1 MLAASFLVTVF
12 HQHKTV
18 RGCVIANVSHR
29 KNAERRVL
37 NVAACWT
44 EELCS
49 FVFACCASRS
59 VVKTATLKKVSP
71 KRQLPFWY
79 EKKDSSCLFGY
90 ENSTFWSKRRLSFL
104 SFLHGSNK
112 NRCRR
117 VWHLFSIA
125 LIRTWY
131 EFFSYGSDKNRLV
144 RVLFLWLW

>member
-1 MLAASFLVTVF
+1 MKVASQGLSSPRGRFFFCQELGIVLVELSRKRNRHNWITLGSV
-12 HQHKTV
+12 
-18 RGCVIANVSHR
+18 NHR
-29 KNAERRVL
+29 VKFNLEPSM
-37 NVAACWT
+37 W
-44 EELCS
+44 
-49 FVFACCASRS
+49 S